1 MPARTSKEF
10 LQGLKDD
17 RQIWVGSEAPMR
29 CRHCQG
35 KNPKDL
41 TFERRVHE
49 GKEAPPMRH
58 PRGLFATLLMVATL
72 MTGTPPA
79 GAGPEGQMTWAVH
92 ISLAPTWF
100 DPAETSGIITP
111 FMVLYALH
119 DAMVKPMPGNP
130 MAPGLA
136 ESWSASPDGLVYEF
150 VLRKGVKFHNG
161 DPVTAEDVKFSF
173 ERYRGAAYRPLKES
187 VAAVE
192 IPDPGRVRIRL
203 KRPWPDF
210 MTYYLSATGA
220 AWIVPK
226 KYVEK
231 VGDEGFKKAPVG
243 AGPYRFVSFTPGV
256 ELVLEAFDQYWRK
269 APSVK
274 RLVLKAIPD
283 EATRLAALKRG
294 EVDVAYAIRGA
305 LAEELRRTPRLT
317 LKPNVGQATFWVYFA
332 DQWDPK
338 SPWHDRRVRL
348 AASLAI
354 DRPAINQAETLGF
367 SKITWS
373 IVPSS
378 FEFYWQPPGSPYD
391 PARARQ
397 LLAEAGYPNG
407 LDAGDYSCDA
417 AISNIGEAVV
427 NYLNAV
433 GIRVKLRPVER
444 AAFFKGYAERKYKG
458 LIQGGSG
465 AFGNAATRI
474 EAFVASGGTYVYGGY
489 PDIDGLFREQAAE
502 LDPKRREATL
512 HRIQQLIH
520 EKVLIAPIWLNAGL
534 NGVGP
539 RVEESGI
546 GVIAGYAFSAPYED
560 VKLKGK

>member
-1 MPARTSKEF
+1 
-10 LQGLKDD
+10 
-17 RQIWVGSEAPMR
+17 
-29 CRHCQG
+29 
-35 KNPKDL
+35 
-41 TFERRVHE
+41 
-49 GKEAPPMRH
+49 MRH
-58 PRGLFATLLMVATL
+58 RRGLFALSLALAISLAGISSVAAA
-72 MTGTPPA
+72 PD
-79 GAGPEGQMTWAVH
+79 GQMTWAVH

-136 ESWSASPDGLVYEF
+136 ESWSASPDGLAYEF
-150 VLRKGVKFHNG
+150 VLRKGARFHNG

-173 ERYRGAAYRPLKES
+173 ERYRGAAAKTLRES

-192 IPDPGRVRIRL
+192 IPDPARARFRL
-203 KRPWPDF
+203 KRPWADF
-210 MTYYLSATGA
+210 MTFYLNATGA

-226 KYVEK
+226 KYLDK

-243 AGPYRFVSFTPGV
+243 SGPYRFVSFTPGV

-269 APSVK
+269 APNVK
-274 RLVLKAIPD
+274 RIVLKAIPD

-294 EVDVAYAIRGA
+294 EVDVAYAVRGA
-305 LAEELRRTPRLT
+305 LAEELRRTPGLT
-317 LKPNVGQATFWVYFA
+317 LKPNVGQATFWVYFP

-348 AASLAI
+348 AANYAI
-354 DRPAINQAETLGF
+354 DRPTLNQAETLGF
-367 SKITWS
+367 SKINWS
-373 IVPSS
+373 IIPSS
-378 FEFYWQPPGSPYD
+378 FEFYWQPPGYSYD
-391 PARARQ
+391 PRRAKQ
-397 LLAEAGYPNG
+397 LLTEAGYPNG
-407 LDAGDYSCDA
+407 FDAGDYSCDA
-417 AISNIGEAVV
+417 AIANVGEPVV
-427 NYLNAV
+427 NYLNAI
-433 GIRVKLRPVER
+433 GIRAKLRPLER
-444 AAFFKGYAERKYKG
+444 AAFFRGYAEKKYKG

-474 EAFVASGGTYVYGGY
+474 EAFVAAGGTYVYGGY
-489 PDIDGLFREQAAE
+489 GDIDGLFLEQATE
-502 LDPKRREATL
+502 LDAKRREPIL

-520 EKVLIAPIWLNAGL
+520 EKAMIAPIWLNAGL

-546 GVIAGYAFSAPYED
+546 GLITGYAFSAPYED

>member
-1 MPARTSKEF
+1 
-10 LQGLKDD
+10 
-17 RQIWVGSEAPMR
+17 
-29 CRHCQG
+29 
-35 KNPKDL
+35 
-41 TFERRVHE
+41 
-49 GKEAPPMRH
+49 MRH
-58 PRGLFATLLMVATL
+58 ARGLFATLLIAATL
-72 MTGTPPA
+72 MTRAPPA
-79 GAGPEGQMTWAVH
+79 GAAPEGQMTWAVH

-348 AASLAI
+348 AASLAL
-354 DRPAINQAETLGF
+354 DRTAINQAETLGF

-546 GVIAGYAFSAPYED
+546 GLIGGYAFSAPYED